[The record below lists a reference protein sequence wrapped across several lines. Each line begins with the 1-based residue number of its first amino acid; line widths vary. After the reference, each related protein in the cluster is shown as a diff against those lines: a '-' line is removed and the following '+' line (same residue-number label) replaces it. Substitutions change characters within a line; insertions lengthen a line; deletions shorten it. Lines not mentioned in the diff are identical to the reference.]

1 MTPTPRACLLLG
13 AIAVSALVVPLALAG
28 AAALALAAATVV
40 DAFAARRAPA
50 VERDLPSVLARG
62 VPAALRVR
70 VRTAAPGSVR
80 LRQAAV
86 PDLAIAPAVG
96 TDSLDA
102 TIVARRRGRHRLP
115 GVATRGHGPLG
126 LGRWDH
132 RTSAPNE
139 VRVLPDVVVAR
150 RLALAVR
157 RGRLQE
163 AGLRSRGPLGPGTE
177 FERVRDYVPDD
188 DIRLVNWRATARVGR
203 PMSNEHRVDTERDV
217 VCLVD
222 AGRLMAAP
230 LGDRTRLD
238 AALDAVT
245 AVALV
250 ADELGDRAGAIAFD
264 AAVRARVAP
273 GRARGS
279 AVVEALFDLEP
290 STLDS
295 DYELAFRAVARAKRA
310 FVLVLTDLLEEAAAR
325 PLVAAVPVLAR
336 RHAVAVASTT
346 DPELGAR
353 VATPPRAEAD
363 VLAAAVAVDVLAAR
377 RRAAALVR
385 RAGAQVIEAA
395 PGALPAACVDAYLR
409 AKARLR
415 P

>member
-1 MTPTPRACLLLG
+1 MTPSPRACVLLG
-13 AIAVSALVVPLALAG
+13 AIACSALVLPAALVVG
-28 AAALALAAATVV
+28 AALALVAATVV
-40 DAFAARRAPA
+40 DAVAARRAPD
-50 VERDLPSVLARG
+50 VERELPGVLARG
-62 VPAALRVR
+62 VPAQLRVSAR
-70 VRTAAPGSVR
+70 AAGPGSVR
-80 LRQAAV
+80 LRQATV
-86 PDLAIAPAVG
+86 PDLAIEPAIG
-96 TDSLDA
+96 TGGLEA

-115 GVATRGHGPLG
+115 AVATRCVGPLR

-132 RTSAPNE
+132 RVGSPVE
-139 VRVLPDVVVAR
+139 VRVLPDVAVAR

-188 DIRLVNWRATARVGR
+188 DIRLVNWRATARAGR

-217 VCLVD
+217 VCVVD

-264 AAVRARVAP
+264 DVVRARVAP
-273 GRARGS
+273 GRARG
-279 AVVEALFDLEP
+279 ATVVEALFDLEP
-290 STLDS
+290 SAVDS
-295 DYELAFRAVARAKRA
+295 DYELAFRAVTRAKRA

-336 RHAVAVASTT
+336 RHAVTVASAS
-346 DPELGAR
+346 DPDLGAG
-353 VATPPRAEAD
+353 VGTPPETEAD
-363 VLAAAVAVDVLAAR
+363 VLAAAVAVDVLDAR

-385 RAGAQVIEAA
+385 RAGAQVVEAP

>member
-1 MTPTPRACLLLG
+1 VTPTPRACLLLG
-13 AIAVSALVVPLALAG
+13 AIALSALVVPLTLVA

-40 DAFAARRAPA
+40 DALAVRRAPDVA
-50 VERDLPSVLARG
+50 RELPRVLARG

-70 VRTAAPGSVR
+70 ARAAGPGRLR
-80 LRQAAV
+80 LRQATV
-86 PDLAIAPAVG
+86 PDLAIEPAVG
-96 TDSLDA
+96 TDGLDA
-102 TIVARRRGRHRLP
+102 TLVARRRGRHRLP
-115 GVATRGHGPLG
+115 GVATRGEGPLG

-132 RTSAPNE
+132 RAGAPAE

-163 AGLRSRGPLGPGTE
+163 AGLRSRGALGPGTE

-188 DIRLVNWRATARVGR
+188 DIRVVNWRATARMGR

-217 VCLVD
+217 VCVVD

-238 AALDAVT
+238 AALDAAT
-245 AVALV
+245 AVVLV

-264 AAVRARVAP
+264 GALRARVAP
-273 GRARGS
+273 GRARGI
-279 AVVEALFDLEP
+279 AVIEALYDLEP
-290 STLDS
+290 SGLDS
-295 DYELAFRAVARAKRA
+295 DYELAFRALTRAKRA

-336 RHAVAVASTT
+336 RHAITVASAT
-346 DPELGAR
+346 DLDLAAV
-353 VATPPRAEAD
+353 VATPPRRDGD
-363 VLAAAVAVDVLAAR
+363 VLAAAVAVDVLDAR

-385 RAGAQVIEAA
+385 RAGAQVVEAS

-415 P
+415 G